1 MVTFG
6 GQGYDRIWL
15 DDPEGWDKVSL
26 QAKIDR
32 IVWEDQSTNTS
43 GGKNKQKHG
52 PILSKMNSCMKFIL
66 SKIYVL
72 QSKYTLLLLT
82 RHKVYNLL
90 HYFLSF

>member
-26 QAKIDR
+26 KAKIDT

-43 GGKNKQKHG
+43 GGKSKLTHG
-52 PILSKMNSCMKFIL
+52 SILSKINTSVKFIL
-66 SKIYVL
+66 SKYFA
-72 QSKYTLLLLT
+72 KY
-82 RHKVYNLL
+82 
-90 HYFLSF
+90 S